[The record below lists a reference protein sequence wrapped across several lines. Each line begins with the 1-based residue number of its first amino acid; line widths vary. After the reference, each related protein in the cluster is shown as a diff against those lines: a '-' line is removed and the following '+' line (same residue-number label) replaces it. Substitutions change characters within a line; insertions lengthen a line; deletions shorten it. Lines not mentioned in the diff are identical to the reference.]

1 MTHSFAGH
9 FVMTWVTR
17 VIIVTNVAK
26 AWRLFRQPVESVQPL
41 QKYQA
46 VVVWGLRGF
55 MLCGLNLP
63 VAAGTPLNTV
73 YVMSVR
79 VPQIALAGGVSNPVS
94 STNTN
99 TNSRANTSANL
110 RANTSAKQ
118 QRRSH
123 TSASSL
129 ALLDSS
135 QQNQPVAALTRK
147 RARSW
152 HSKLSYFAAI
162 NREWRAIRVS
172 RESTNSA
179 IAQSEMAVDY
189 QATVASFTA
198 GGNVLPKTQLF
209 WELTSEKYVLAGEL
223 IDTGITGVRNS
234 STLRFER
241 YKLLTE
247 WFVETDLSNGW
258 SLGADLYHSRS
269 RYRDSVTD
277 EVFTDKEYGTG
288 LLVSKT
294 LVFAAAQWRFDYVLS
309 HRRLAPGDSSFSD
322 ETRTFHNLLSTYQY
336 RWHFRWQS
344 QLTLRGSYYPQV
356 DRNSFWE
363 ATQVY
368 GAGAELN
375 YFPDVGHQLSL
386 KAEQMWL
393 GSEDTFRILQLNYEY
408 QFGVSKTKR
417 RKRQRRIPQLL
428 IR

>member
-17 VIIVTNVAK
+17 VIIVKSVTK
-26 AWRLFRQPVESVQPL
+26 AWCLLRQLVESVKPV
-41 QKYQA
+41 QKYKA
-46 VVVWGLRGF
+46 VIVWGARGF
-55 MLCGLNLP
+55 MLCGLSLP

-79 VPQIALAGGVSNPVS
+79 VPQVAHVRAVSNPVS

-99 TNSRANTSANL
+99 TNSSANL
-110 RANTSAKQ
+110 RPNLRENTSAKQ
-118 QRRSH
+118 LLHFH

-129 ALLDSS
+129 AQLDSS
-135 QQNQPVAALTRK
+135 QQNQPVAPLTRK
-147 RARSW
+147 RARPW

-172 RESTNSA
+172 RETANSA

-189 QATVASFTA
+189 QATVASFTV
-198 GGNVLPKTQLF
+198 GGNILPKTQLF
-209 WELTSEKYVLAGEL
+209 WDLTSEKYVLAGEL
-223 IDTGITGVRNS
+223 IDTGITGVQNS

-241 YKLLTE
+241 YKLLSE
-247 WFVETDLSNGW
+247 WFAETDLSNGW

-277 EVFTDKEYGTG
+277 EVFTDKEYGAS

-309 HRRLAPGDSSFSD
+309 HRRLSSGDSSFSD

-386 KAEQMWL
+386 KAEQLWL